1 MKKWMLFALVLAALL
16 SICCL
21 ACADCYF
28 VASTEP
34 NGYCYLYDQASSSNG
49 RNLGRYDNGAWVDV
63 LDWYADTNFAYVMTC
78 DGGVGYIRKS
88 SLASIEGIEVCYV
101 YSTKPNGYCYLY
113 DKPSS
118 SKGENLGRYD
128 NGSLVAIL
136 DWYSDKN
143 YAKVYTQ
150 DNQTGYIRKTSLV
163 FSCMEVIIP
172 PGSEVLY
179 VGNTPKGY
187 CYLYD
192 QPSSVNGRNLGR

>member
-1 MKKWMLFALVLAALL
+1 M
-16 SICCL
+16 
-21 ACADCYF
+21 Y
-28 VASTEP
+28 STTP
-34 NGYCYLYDQASSSNG
+34 NGYCYLYD
-49 RNLGRYDNGAWVDV
+49 
-63 LDWYADTNFAYVMTC
+63 T
-78 DGGVGYIRKS
+78 
-88 SLASIEGIEVCYV
+88 
-101 YSTKPNGYCYLY
+101 
-113 DKPSS
+113 PSS
-118 SKGENLGRYD
+118 SKGVNLGRYD

-136 DWYSDKN
+136 DWYADKN

-192 QPSSVNGRNLGR
+192 QPSSVNGRNLGRYNDGSAITVLDYNADKTYAYVQTADGSVGYIRKAYMTD